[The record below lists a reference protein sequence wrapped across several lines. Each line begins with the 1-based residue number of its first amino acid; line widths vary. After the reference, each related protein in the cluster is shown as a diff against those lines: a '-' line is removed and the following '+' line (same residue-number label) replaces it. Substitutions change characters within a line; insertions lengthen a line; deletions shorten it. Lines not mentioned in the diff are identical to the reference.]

1 MLNTVNTTMWQASI
15 KEKERTGFQTLRER
29 NIGFFLER
37 LFNRI
42 SGNIGSQS

>member
-29 NIGFFLER
+29 NIGFFW
-37 LFNRI
+37 I
-42 SGNIGSQS
+42 SENIGSQS